1 MQKISRE
8 STRASYLRNFVFG
21 VEDSLVS
28 TVGLVSG
35 IAIVETPVRTIILT
49 GTVLIFVEAFS
60 MATGS
65 VLSEQSA
72 EEYVT
77 HARAS
82 YRRPIVDGIIMFF
95 SYFVTGFIPLL
106 PHIFFSA
113 QYAFWASIIIS
124 LIVLAAGGAL
134 SATVSKTNIIRNSLR
149 MLIIGS
155 IAIVM
160 GVVVGALVNRIE

>member
-1 MQKISRE
+1 MQKITSK
-8 STRASYLRNFVFG
+8 STRASYLRNFIFG

-72 EEYVT
+72 EEFMT

-82 YRRPIVDGIIMFF
+82 YRRPLVDGIIMFF

-106 PHIFFSA
+106 PYIFLPA
-113 QYAFWASIIIS
+113 QHAFWTSIIIS
-124 LIVLAAGGAL
+124 LVVLAAGGAF
-134 SATVSKTNIIRNSLR
+134 SAHISKTNIFRNSAR

-160 GVVVGALVNRIE
+160 GIVVGGLVNRIE